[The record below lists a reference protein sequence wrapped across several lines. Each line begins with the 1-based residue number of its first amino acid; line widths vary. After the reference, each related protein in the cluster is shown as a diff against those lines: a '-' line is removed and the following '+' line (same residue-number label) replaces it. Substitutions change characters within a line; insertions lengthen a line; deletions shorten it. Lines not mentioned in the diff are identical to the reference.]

1 MKNIAINKKATFDY
15 QISLKLD
22 AGIVLTGPE
31 VKSLRNNSSS
41 IKESYIENEGGELWL
56 CNCHIKKYESSN
68 EKDHS
73 PVRKRKLLLNKKELN
88 RVLGSVRREGF
99 SVVPISIYF
108 NDRGLAKL
116 NIGLGK
122 GKRKFDKRDTQ
133 KKKDWNKVKQRLL
146 KNS

>member
-1 MKNIAINKKATFDY
+1 MIIIANNKKATFDY

-31 VKSLRNNSSS
+31 VKSLRNNSTS
-41 IKESYIENEGGELWL
+41 IKESYIANENGELWL

-68 EKDHS
+68 EKDHN
-73 PVRKRKLLLNKKELN
+73 PNRKRKLLLNKKELN
-88 RVLGSVRREGF
+88 KLLGSVRREGY
-99 SVVPISIYF
+99 SIVPISIYF
-108 NDRGLAKL
+108 NNKGLAKL

-122 GKRKFDKRDTQ
+122 GKKKFDKRETQ
-133 KKKDWNKVKQRLL
+133 KIKDWNKTKQRLL

>member
-1 MKNIAINKKATFDY
+1 MKIIANNKKANFNY

-31 VKSLRNNSSS
+31 VKSLRNNSCS

-68 EKDHS
+68 EKNINLI
-73 PVRKRKLLLNKKELN
+73 RKRKLLLNKKELN
-88 RVLGSVRREGF
+88 KVLGSVRREGF

-122 GKRKFDKRDTQ
+122 GKKKFDKRETQ
-133 KKKDWNKVKQRLL
+133 KIKDWNKTKQRLL

>member
-1 MKNIAINKKATFDY
+1 MKIIATNKKANFDY
-15 QISLKLD
+15 QISLNMV
-22 AGIVLTGPE
+22 AGIALTGPE

-68 EKDHS
+68 EKDHN
-73 PVRKRKLLLNKKELN
+73 PIRKRKLLLNKKELN
-88 RVLGSVRREGF
+88 KILGSVRREGF

-108 NDRGLAKL
+108 NDKGFAKL

-122 GKRKFDKRDTQ
+122 GKKKFDKRETQ
-133 KKKDWNKVKQRLL
+133 KMKDWNKTKQRLL
-146 KNS
+146 KNN

>member
-1 MKNIAINKKATFDY
+1 MKIIAANKKATFDY

-41 IKESYIENEGGELWL
+41 IKESYIENNAGELWL

-68 EKDHS
+68 EKDNN
-73 PVRKRKLLLNKKELN
+73 PIRKRKLLLNKKELN
-88 RVLGSVRREGF
+88 KTLGSVRKEGF
-99 SVVPISIYF
+99 SVVPINIYF
-108 NDRGLAKL
+108 NDKGLVKL

-122 GKRKFDKRDTQ
+122 GKKKFDKRETQ
-133 KKKDWNKVKQRLL
+133 KIKDWNKAKQRLL

>member
-1 MKNIAINKKATFDY
+1 MKIIATNKKATFDY

-22 AGIVLTGPE
+22 AGIILTGPE

-41 IKESYIENEGGELWL
+41 IKESYIENNQGELWL
-56 CNCHIKKYESSN
+56 CNCYIKKYDSSN
-68 EKDHS
+68 ERENN
-73 PVRKRKLLLNKKELN
+73 PIRKRKLLLNKKELN
-88 RVLGSVRREGF
+88 KVLGSVMIDGF
-99 SVVPISIYF
+99 TVVPISIYF

-122 GKRKFDKRDTQ
+122 GKKKFDKRETQ
-133 KKKDWNKVKQRLL
+133 KMKDWNRTKQRII

>member
-1 MKNIAINKKATFDY
+1 MKIIATNKKATYDY

-31 VKSLRNNSSS
+31 VKSLRSNTSS
-41 IKESYIENEGGELWL
+41 IKESYIESDGGELWL

-68 EKDHS
+68 ERDHN
-73 PVRKRKLLLNKKELN
+73 PTRKRKLLLNKKELN
-88 RVLGSVRREGF
+88 KVLGSVRRDGF
-99 SVVPISIYF
+99 SVVPINIYF
-108 NDRGLAKL
+108 DGKGLAKL

-122 GKRKFDKRDTQ
+122 GKKKFDKRESQ
-133 KKKDWNKVKQRLL
+133 KMKDWNKAKQRLL

>member
-1 MKNIAINKKATFDY
+1 MKIIATNKKATFDY
-15 QISLKLD
+15 QISIQLD

-41 IKESYIENEGGELWL
+41 IKESYIENNAGELWL

-68 EKDHS
+68 EKDHD
-73 PVRKRKLLLNKKELN
+73 PTRKRKLLLNKKELN
-88 RVLGSVRREGF
+88 KVLGSVKKDGF
-99 SVVPISIYF
+99 SVIPISIYF
-108 NDRGLAKL
+108 NDKGLVKL

-122 GKRKFDKRDTQ
+122 GKKKFDKRETE
-133 KKKDWNKVKQRLL
+133 KMKDWNKAKQRLL

>member
-1 MKNIAINKKATFDY
+1 MKIIATNKKANYDY
-15 QISLKLD
+15 QIFLKLD
-22 AGIVLTGPE
+22 AGIVLTGSE

-41 IKESYIENEGGELWL
+41 IKESFIEDEGGELWL

-68 EKDHS
+68 EKDNN
-73 PVRKRKLLLNKKELN
+73 PTRKRKLLLNKKELN
-88 RVLGSVRREGF
+88 KVLGSVRREGF

-108 NDRGLAKL
+108 NDKGLAKL

-122 GKRKFDKRDTQ
+122 GKKKFDKRETQ
-133 KKKDWNKVKQRLL
+133 KMRDWNKVKQRLL

>member
-1 MKNIAINKKATFDY
+1 MKIIATNKKATFDY

-22 AGIVLTGPE
+22 AGIVLTGSE
-31 VKSLRNNSSS
+31 IKSLRNNSSS
-41 IKESYIENEGGELWL
+41 IKESYIENNVGELWL

-68 EKDHS
+68 EKDHT
-73 PVRKRKLLLNKKELN
+73 PIRKRKLLLNKKELN
-88 RVLGSVRREGF
+88 KVLGLVTREGF

-122 GKRKFDKRDTQ
+122 GKKKFDKRENQ
-133 KKKDWNKVKQRLL
+133 KVRDWNKTKQRLL

>member
-1 MKNIAINKKATFDY
+1 MKIIATNKKATFDY
-15 QISLKLD
+15 QISLKFD

-41 IKESYIENEGGELWL
+41 IKESYIENNNGELWL

-68 EKDHS
+68 EKDHN
-73 PVRKRKLLLNKKELN
+73 PTRKRKLLLNKKELN
-88 RVLGSVRREGF
+88 KVLGSLRREGL
-99 SVVPISIYF
+99 SAVPISIYF
-108 NDRGLAKL
+108 NNKGLVKL

-122 GKRKFDKRDTQ
+122 GKKKFDKRETQ
-133 KKKDWNKVKQRLL
+133 KIKDWNKVKQRLL

>member
-1 MKNIAINKKATFDY
+1 MIIIANNKKATFDY

-31 VKSLRNNSSS
+31 VKSLRNNSTS
-41 IKESYIENEGGELWL
+41 IKESYIANENGELWL

-68 EKDHS
+68 EKDHN
-73 PVRKRKLLLNKKELN
+73 PNRKRKLLLNKKELN
-88 RVLGSVRREGF
+88 KVLGPVRREGY
-99 SVVPISIYF
+99 SIVPMSIYF
-108 NDRGLAKL
+108 NEKGLAKL

-122 GKRKFDKRDTQ
+122 GKRKFDKRETQ
-133 KKKDWNKVKQRLL
+133 KTKDWNKSKQRLL